1 MPRSMRRAFR
11 AQHAELAV
19 LVALSLL
26 SLAFLGA
33 LIERGGELTW
43 IEGFQIA
50 DQAQWLTWV
59 RESGERLLV
68 GNRFDLTP
76 GDAVLVHPVGLVAPL
91 HLLGVS
97 PAVAYLAWKPVAV
110 AVLFYGVWRWTRR
123 MLDDPW
129 ERAAALAVALL
140 FAPPVAA
147 LGTRLFG
154 AEDDAVLAFISGEV
168 WPPGYLWG
176 YPMTA
181 LALGL
186 MVIAFLRAE
195 RALAAERPARDAW
208 IGAAAAF
215 GASAT
220 HPWQGLILLGVLGA
234 ACAWQAAAREAPAL
248 ELVRRLWPVA
258 LGATV
263 PAAYYALL
271 TVVDDS
277 WARTAEV
284 YRDDFDR
291 WPLWLLGLALLP
303 LVLPALPGYR
313 GESRSLQERILRVWP
328 GVALLLYLL
337 PFGTFPFHAFNGIS
351 IPLSVLAVRALA
363 PWVRATPSPGRAPAE
378 ASRRPRTR
386 LRAALVALGILVLVL
401 PGAADRVRL
410 ARAAVQIGVEPYVLQ
425 PGEADALDA
434 LEGDPRG
441 GGVLASVH
449 LGQLVP
455 PQTGRETWVGHPS
468 WTPNFGDR
476 AGRAAALLAG
486 ELDDDAARDLVRSS
500 GATFLLARCGEDA
513 RLERRLGSLVQSKR
527 RFGCATLYEL

>member
-1 MPRSMRRAFR
+1 MRGAFR

-19 LVALSLL
+19 LLALSLL

-43 IEGFQIA
+43 IEGFQLA

-59 RESGERLLV
+59 RESGERVLV
-68 GNRFDLTP
+68 GNRFDLAP
-76 GDAVLVHPVGLVAPL
+76 DEPVLLHPVGLVAPL
-91 HLLGVS
+91 YPLGIS
-97 PAVAYLAWKPVAV
+97 PAVAYLAWKPLAV
-110 AVLFYGVWRWTRR
+110 AVLFLGVWRWLRR
-123 MLDDPW
+123 MLDHPW
-129 ERAAALAVALL
+129 ERVAALAVALL

-147 LGTRLFG
+147 LGARVFG
-154 AEDDAVLAFISGEV
+154 AQDDAVLAFTSGEV

-181 LALGL
+181 MALGL

-195 RALAAERPARDAW
+195 RALAAERPGRDAW
-208 IGAAAAF
+208 VGAAAAF

-234 ACAWQAAAREAPAL
+234 ACAWQAGARETPAG

-258 LGATV
+258 AGAAV
-263 PAAYYALL
+263 PAAYYAVL

-284 YRDDFDR
+284 YREDFDR
-291 WPLWLLGLALLP
+291 WPLWLLVLALLP
-303 LVLPALPGYR
+303 LLLPALPGYR
-313 GESRSLQERILRVWP
+313 GKARSLQERILRVWP

-351 IPLSVLAVRALA
+351 IPLSVLAVRALS
-363 PWVRATPSPGRAPAE
+363 PWARGGRF
-378 ASRRPRTR
+378 R
-386 LRAALVALGILVLVL
+386 LALAALGVALLIL

-410 ARAAVQIGVEPYVLQ
+410 ARAAVQIGVEPYSLE

-434 LEGDPRG
+434 LESEPRV
-441 GGVLASVH
+441 GGVLASVY

-455 PQTGRETWVGHPS
+455 AHTGRETWVGHPS
-468 WTPNFGDR
+468 WTPDFSTR
-476 AGRAAALLAG
+476 ATRAAELLSG
-486 ELDDDAARDLVRSS
+486 ELDQRAARELARSS
-500 GATFLLARCGEDA
+500 GARFVLARCGEDA
-513 RLERRLGSLVQSKR
+513 RLERRLGPLVRNTR

>member
-1 MPRSMRRAFR
+1 MRRAFR
-11 AQHAELAV
+11 AEHAEPAV

-26 SLAFLGA
+26 SLAFLAA
-33 LIERGGELTW
+33 LAERGGTLTW

-59 RESGERLLV
+59 RESGERVLV
-68 GNRFDLTP
+68 GNRFDLAP
-76 GDAVLVHPVGLVAPL
+76 DDRVLLHPVGLVAPL
-91 HLLGVS
+91 YLLGAS

-110 AVLFYGVWRWTRR
+110 AVLFYGVWRWVRR
-123 MLDDPW
+123 MLDGSR
-129 ERAAALAVALL
+129 ERAVALALALL

-147 LGTRLFG
+147 LGARVFG
-154 AEDDAVLAFISGEV
+154 DTDDAVLAFIAGEV

-186 MVIAFLRAE
+186 MVLAFLRAE
-195 RALAAERPARDAW
+195 RALAAERAGRDAW

-234 ACAWQAAAREAPAL
+234 ACAWEVAARETPVG

-258 LGATV
+258 LGAVV

-271 TVVDDS
+271 TAVDDS

-303 LVLPALPGYR
+303 LLLPALPGYIGR
-313 GESRSLQERILRVWP
+313 VSGLQERILRVWP
-328 GVALLLYLL
+328 PVALALYLL

-351 IPLSVLAVRALA
+351 IPLAVLAARVVA
-363 PWVRATPSPGRAPAE
+363 PWLHDSGR
-378 ASRRPRTR
+378 
-386 LRAALVALGILVLVL
+386 RAAVVGLGVVLLIL

-410 ARAAVQIGVEPYVLQ
+410 ARAAVQIGVEPYELQ
-425 PGEADALDA
+425 PGERQALDA
-434 LEGDPRG
+434 LESDPRP

-455 PQTGRETWVGHPS
+455 EHTGRETWVGHPS
-468 WTPNFGDR
+468 WTPDFPSR
-476 AGRAAALLAG
+476 SRQAAELLAAR
-486 ELDDDAARDLVRSS
+486 LDAPRARALVERS
-500 GATFLLARCGEDA
+500 GARFLLVRCGESTAVAD
-513 RLERRLGSLVQSKR
+513 RLSPAVRATR
-527 RFGCATLYEL
+527 RFGCATIFELSVSRAARAPARL